1 MKKRFVTISVFV
13 LLLFATVSTGFAQ
26 DVLLGPRLTGNM
38 NIFNEKGLTG
48 TWNGIGIGIGG
59 TVDVSFSKHIGL
71 MANLTFYDMRS
82 FSNSVTQNN
91 QTVENDASLGYITVD
106 PMFKLEFSGF
116 YMVAGPS
123 LGIKINS
130 SQTRIVTPA
139 NGTPQTTDLGFNTKA
154 IRFDIAVGT
163 GYTFTLSPNSMY
175 MGTDFMV
182 YIPLTDTYDFP
193 GVSNSVFT
201 LKLGVTLKFKLI

>member
-82 FSNSVTQNN
+82 FSNSVTNNN
-91 QTVENDASLGYITVD
+91 QTVENDASLGYITID
-106 PMFKLEFSGF
+106 PLFKTEFSGF
-116 YMVAGPS
+116 YIVAGPS

-130 SQTRIVTPA
+130 SQTQTVTNA
-139 NGTPQTTDLGFNTKA
+139 NAEPQVTDLAFTTNTMK
-154 IRFDIAVGT
+154 FDIVVGT
-163 GYTFTLSPNSMY
+163 GYTFTLSQNSMY
-175 MGTDFMV
+175 MGTDFMAC
-182 YIPLTDTYDFP
+182 IPLTNLYDAP
-193 GVSNSVFT
+193 GKSTSVFT
-201 LKLGVTLKFKLI
+201 LKLGVSLKFKL